1 MKKMGITQRV
11 ESVSSYAEKR
21 DCLDQRW
28 SDFSLELGFI
38 PVPLPNI
45 LPGVAAQLVESLALD
60 AILLSGGNNL
70 SLLGPNISNVAPERD
85 AFEEALIGIAI
96 HKKIPIL
103 GICRGMQM
111 LNCYFDGSLAL
122 LDGHVANDHV
132 IIPCFPG
139 LDLPILVNSYHSWG
153 IPLDRLGNHLI
164 PLALDENSN
173 VEAFRHEMYPIMALM
188 WHPERVVG
196 FDLTELEFIR
206 NHLL

>member
-1 MKKMGITQRV
+1 MKKIGITQRV
-11 ESVSSYAEKR
+11 EIISNYAEKR

-38 PVPLPNI
+38 PIPLPNI
-45 LPGVAAQLVESLALD
+45 LPDVAAQLVESLALD
-60 AILLSGGNNL
+60 AILLSGGNSL
-70 SLLGPNISNVAPERD
+70 SLLGLNISDAAPERD

-96 HKKIPIL
+96 QKKIPIL

-111 LNCYFDGSLAL
+111 LNCYFDGSLAP

-132 IIPCFPG
+132 IIPCSPE
-139 LDLPILVNSYHSWG
+139 LNLPILVNSYHSWG

-164 PLALDENSN
+164 PLALDKSGN
-173 VEAFRHEMYPIMALM
+173 VEAFKHEMYPIIAMM
-188 WHPERVVG
+188 WHPERVAN

-206 NHLL
+206 SHLL